1 MTAQHRWQDPDW
13 LKLVHQ
19 WIDAETARLGVQ
31 VTGGIEQPHVQHWS
45 TVLRIPTNEGTLFF
59 KATAPE
65 TKYEIAL
72 TCKLAEWSP
81 ADLPQIIAADID
93 RGWMLMRDGGEALR
107 ASIRPA
113 RDVSPWE
120 PVIVHY
126 AQLQMRLAEHAG
138 EMLLVGIPD
147 HRLHRLPSLLD
158 ELLNDL
164 PPLMINE
171 EKGLSA
177 ADYARAQNLAADF
190 EKTCTKLAALGI
202 PETINHGD
210 FHDGNILL
218 KDGRITFFDWG
229 DADITH
235 PFVSLRTFFVS
246 MEIALNLEDFAPP
259 TDEML
264 YLLQS
269 YLKEWGRFQSGDQI
283 KMAYQLSRPV
293 ASVVKAL
300 AWRQSITQMDD
311 TLRPDY
317 AWIVPE
323 LVREFIHNATAAS

>member
-1 MTAQHRWQDPDW
+1 MTAQYRWQDPDW
-13 LKLVHQ
+13 LKPVHQ
-19 WIDAETARLGVQ
+19 WIDAETNRLGVQ

-45 TVLRIPTNEGTLFF
+45 TVLRVPTNEGTLFF

-81 ADLPQIIAADID
+81 ADLPQIVAADID

-113 RDVSPWE
+113 KDVSPWE
-120 PVIVHY
+120 PVIVRY
-126 AQLQMRLAEHAG
+126 AQMQMRLAEHAD
-138 EMLLVGIPD
+138 EMLLLGIPD
-147 HRLHRLPSLLD
+147 HRLHRLPSLLH

-177 ADYARAQNLAADF
+177 ADHARAKNLAADF
-190 EKTCTKLAALGI
+190 EKTCTKLAAFGI
-202 PETINHGD
+202 PETLNHGD

-246 MEIALNLEDFAPP
+246 MEIALDLEDFVPP
-259 TDEML
+259 TNEML
-264 YLLQS
+264 SLLQS
-269 YLKEWGRFQSGDQI
+269 YLNEWGKFQSGDQI

-311 TLRPDY
+311 SLRPDY

-323 LVREFIHNATAAS
+323 LVREFIYNATAAS